1 MNTPATLPLYVG
13 VKLMDP
19 IQGSQAPQGDSSQKP
34 SGTAKRTKPV
44 KPAQET
50 AAKVANNDAPNFM
63 SSLTETDYTYKRPK
77 FGDIV
82 QGVVVRAAPHEVLMD
97 IGTKS
102 EAIIA
107 PKEVE
112 E

>member
-1 MNTPATLPLYVG
+1 MNLFSTMNTPAMQLRYVG

-34 SGTAKRTKPV
+34 SGTAKKTKPV
-44 KPAQET
+44 KPAQKT
-50 AAKVANNDAPNFM
+50 AAKMANNSDAANFM
-63 SSLTETDYTYKRPK
+63 SSLSEADYTYKRPK

-82 QGVVVRAAPHEVLMD
+82 QGVVVRAAPHEVLVD

-102 EAIIA
+102 
-107 PKEVE
+107 
-112 E
+112 